1 MPVTNASSDEDGLTL
16 QDLILTLKGD
26 RTYKDLEDASGG
38 VVKAQRWNQITNGIK
53 VKEFPEPA
61 SIEGMARALNVKLD
75 VILLSIAR
83 SVGLSVGEDD
93 SRLAAMLPPGAD
105 KLGDTQL
112 GLMLSLLREM
122 IKASG
127 NDDGNDESL
136 PKVVGSKT
144 KPEPEA
150 AKKTARRTGRAPKT
164 PK

>member
-1 MPVTNASSDEDGLTL
+1 MPITNASSDEDGLTL

-83 SVGLSVGEDD
+83 SVGLPVEEDV
-93 SRLAAMLPPGAD
+93 SRLAAMLPPGAE
-105 KLGDTQL
+105 KLGDAQL

-122 IKASG
+122 IKASE
-127 NDDGNDESL
+127 NDGDRDTESA
-136 PKVVGSKT
+136 PKVLGSKT
-144 KPEPEA
+144 KPEPGA
-150 AKKTARRTGRAPKT
+150 PKKTNRQTRTNT